1 MFCNKYL
8 KKFYHHTALRLQS
21 TIYFAG
27 LENVLCTWMYAVP
40 YILSF
45 WGEVH
50 WFMELIILN

>member
-27 LENVLCTWMYAVP
+27 LEYVLLQLDVCCAIY
-40 YILSF
+40 LDF
-45 WGEVH
+45 FG
-50 WFMELIILN
+50 